1 VVHVN
6 VRNKIYV
13 YYIMPYTIR
22 KVRNKNCYSVKTTK
36 SKRVLAKC
44 TTKEKA
50 KKQIRLLRAMEVNK
64 DFARKVRATRKK
76 NRNTSSK

>member
-1 VVHVN
+1 
-6 VRNKIYV
+6 
-13 YYIMPYTIR
+13 MPYTIR

-44 TTKEKA
+44 TTKDKA

-76 NRNTSSK
+76 RVSSK

>member
-1 VVHVN
+1 
-6 VRNKIYV
+6 
-13 YYIMPYTIR
+13 MPYTIR

-44 TTKEKA
+44 TTKDKA

-76 NRNTSSK
+76 RTSSK

>member
-1 VVHVN
+1 
-6 VRNKIYV
+6 
-13 YYIMPYTIR
+13 MPYTIR

-50 KKQIRLLRAMEVNK
+50 KKQVRLLRAMEVNK
-64 DFARKVRATRKK
+64 DFARKVRATRRK
-76 NRNTSSK
+76 NRKTPSK

>member
-1 VVHVN
+1 M
-6 VRNKIYV
+6 R
-13 YYIMPYTIR
+13 YTIR

-36 SKRVLAKC
+36 SKRVLSKC

-64 DFARKVRATRKK
+64 DFARKVRATRKRARK
-76 NRNTSSK
+76 TSSKSK

>member
-1 VVHVN
+1 
-6 VRNKIYV
+6 
-13 YYIMPYTIR
+13 MPYTIR

-44 TTKEKA
+44 TTKDKA

-64 DFARKVRATRKK
+64 DFARKVRATRK
-76 NRNTSSK
+76 RRTSSK

>member
-1 VVHVN
+1 
-6 VRNKIYV
+6 
-13 YYIMPYTIR
+13 MPYTIR
-22 KVRNKNCYSVKTTK
+22 KVRNKNCYRVRTTK

-64 DFARKVRATRKK
+64 DFARKVRATRKR
-76 NRNTSSK
+76 NRKTSFKSK

>member
-1 VVHVN
+1 
-6 VRNKIYV
+6 
-13 YYIMPYTIR
+13 MPYTIR
-22 KVRNKNCYSVKTTK
+22 KVRNKNCYRVRTTK
-36 SKRVLAKC
+36 SKRVSAKC

>member
-1 VVHVN
+1 
-6 VRNKIYV
+6 
-13 YYIMPYTIR
+13 MPYTIR